1 LSFQKRVQP
10 INTSEEEEEET
21 VTAGPSHIKRK
32 KKYVAAS
39 PFISSEAVEVNSEDD
54 DE

>member
-1 LSFQKRVQP
+1 MK
-10 INTSEEEEEET
+10 EE
-21 VTAGPSHIKRK
+21 RK
-32 KKYVAAS
+32 NLAAS